1 MKKKRVL
8 KSWLIKVLSWVL
20 GSWIVF
26 VATTIDSIG
35 NKTYDIILIVWTALA
50 IGSFVLLD
58 KYSNAL
64 DYNEQC
70 KAETL
75 YTFLQWRAGDRRS
88 AVFCVKFTCKV
99 FVK

>member
-8 KSWLIKVLSWVL
+8 KSWLVKVLGWVL

-26 VATTIDSIG
+26 IATTIDSIG

-58 KYSNAL
+58 KYSNAF
-64 DYNEQC
+64 DYSE
-70 KAETL
+70 
-75 YTFLQWRAGDRRS
+75 
-88 AVFCVKFTCKV
+88 
-99 FVK
+99 

>member
-8 KSWLIKVLSWVL
+8 KSWLVKVLGWVL

-50 IGSFVLLD
+50 IGSFVSLD
-58 KYSNAL
+58 KYSNAF
-64 DYNEQC
+64 DYNE
-70 KAETL
+70 
-75 YTFLQWRAGDRRS
+75 
-88 AVFCVKFTCKV
+88 
-99 FVK
+99 

>member
-8 KSWLIKVLSWVL
+8 KNWLVKVLGWVL

-35 NKTYDIILIVWTALA
+35 NKTYDIILIVWNALV

-58 KYSNAL
+58 KYSNAF
-64 DYNEQC
+64 DYNE
-70 KAETL
+70 
-75 YTFLQWRAGDRRS
+75 
-88 AVFCVKFTCKV
+88 
-99 FVK
+99 

>member
-8 KSWLIKVLSWVL
+8 KSWLVKVLGWVL
-20 GSWIVF
+20 GSWVVF

-58 KYSNAL
+58 KYSNAF
-64 DYNEQC
+64 DYSE
-70 KAETL
+70 
-75 YTFLQWRAGDRRS
+75 
-88 AVFCVKFTCKV
+88 
-99 FVK
+99 

>member
-8 KSWLIKVLSWVL
+8 KSWLVKVLGWVL

-50 IGSFVLLD
+50 IGSFVLLN
-58 KYSNAL
+58 KYSNVL
-64 DYNEQC
+64 DYNE
-70 KAETL
+70 
-75 YTFLQWRAGDRRS
+75 
-88 AVFCVKFTCKV
+88 
-99 FVK
+99 

>member
-8 KSWLIKVLSWVL
+8 KSWLVKVLGWVL

-50 IGSFVLLD
+50 IGSFVLLN
-58 KYSNAL
+58 KYSNAF
-64 DYNEQC
+64 DYSE
-70 KAETL
+70 
-75 YTFLQWRAGDRRS
+75 
-88 AVFCVKFTCKV
+88 
-99 FVK
+99 

>member
-8 KSWLIKVLSWVL
+8 KSWLVKVLGWVL

-35 NKTYDIILIVWTALA
+35 NKTYNIILIVWTALA

-64 DYNEQC
+64 DYNE
-70 KAETL
+70 
-75 YTFLQWRAGDRRS
+75 
-88 AVFCVKFTCKV
+88 
-99 FVK
+99 

>member
-8 KSWLIKVLSWVL
+8 KSWLVKVLGWVL

-35 NKTYDIILIVWTALA
+35 NKTYNIILIVWTALA

-58 KYSNAL
+58 KYSNAF
-64 DYNEQC
+64 DYSE
-70 KAETL
+70 
-75 YTFLQWRAGDRRS
+75 
-88 AVFCVKFTCKV
+88 
-99 FVK
+99 

>member
-8 KSWLIKVLSWVL
+8 KSWLVKVLGWVL

-64 DYNEQC
+64 DYKE
-70 KAETL
+70 
-75 YTFLQWRAGDRRS
+75 
-88 AVFCVKFTCKV
+88 
-99 FVK
+99 

>member
-8 KSWLIKVLSWVL
+8 KSWLVKVLGWVL

-35 NKTYDIILIVWTALA
+35 NKTYDIILIVWTVLA

-58 KYSNAL
+58 KYSNAF
-64 DYNEQC
+64 DYSE
-70 KAETL
+70 
-75 YTFLQWRAGDRRS
+75 
-88 AVFCVKFTCKV
+88 
-99 FVK
+99 